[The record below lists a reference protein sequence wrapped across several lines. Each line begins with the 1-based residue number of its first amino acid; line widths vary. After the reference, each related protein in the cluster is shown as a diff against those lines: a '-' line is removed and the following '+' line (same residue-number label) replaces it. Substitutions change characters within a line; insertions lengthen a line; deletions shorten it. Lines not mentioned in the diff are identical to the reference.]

1 MCYNALVEIL
11 SINKKYQSTNNLE
24 LDMRVLIIEDE
35 IRIARNITKVL
46 DEEFSWAVEI
56 CTDGEDGRHMAMT
69 NPYDLII
76 LDLGLPKIDGMDIL
90 RNLRAKGVDT
100 PVLIL
105 TARDDTRD
113 IIQGLETGSDDY
125 LTKPFD
131 IRELMARCKALVRR
145 SYGRSAAVIEIG
157 DISINT
163 AKHQVLFRGKPVR
176 LAAMEYRLLE
186 YLAMRAGEVVSKM
199 DITEHLYSSY
209 SENFSNVVEVYIS
222 TLRKKL
228 GSGPKR
234 EVIHTLR
241 NQGYVLGELP
251 A

>member
-1 MCYNALVEIL
+1 MI
-11 SINKKYQSTNNLE
+11 E
-24 LDMRVLIIEDE
+24 LWAERLNMRVLIIEDE
-35 IRIARNITKVL
+35 VKIARNITRVL
-46 DEEFSWAVEI
+46 DEEYSWAVDI

-76 LDLGLPKIDGMDIL
+76 LDLGLPKIGGIEIL
-90 RNLRAKGVDT
+90 KDLRAKGMTT

-105 TARDDTRD
+105 TARDDTLD
-113 IIQGLETGSDDY
+113 IIDGLETGSDDY
-125 LTKPFD
+125 MVKPFD
-131 IRELMARCKALVRR
+131 MRELMARCKALVRR
-145 SYGRSAAVIEIG
+145 SYGQAAALIEIG
-157 DISINT
+157 DISVNT
-163 AKHQVLFRGKPVR
+163 ARHQVTFRGKSVR
-176 LAAMEYRLLE
+176 LSAMEYRLLE
-186 YLAMRAGEVVSKM
+186 YLVMRAGQVVSKA

-222 TLRKKL
+222 SVRKKL
-228 GSGPKR
+228 GSGPNR